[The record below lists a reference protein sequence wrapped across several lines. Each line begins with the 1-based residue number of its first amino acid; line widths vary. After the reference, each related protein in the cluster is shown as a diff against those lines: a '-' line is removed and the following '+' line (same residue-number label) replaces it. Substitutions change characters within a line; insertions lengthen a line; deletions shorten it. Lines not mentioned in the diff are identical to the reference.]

1 MSRVLLAALLLLAS
15 ITQAAAVQLVSQVSR
30 DEVAITSSFQGETLT
45 VFGTVEPDAGAT
57 VRPEGPFHVIIT
69 VTGPLQNRVTRRKS
83 NLFGVWLNT
92 DQVTFKGVP
101 SNYQVLSDTWI
112 DQITDPITLAENN
125 IPLERQVRYSAE
137 DAGWWD
143 GFAFGNELVRLM
155 QESGQFRIAEQ
166 GVQFRSS
173 TFYFAQVVLPSD
185 AVPGPYL
192 VHTYLFKD
200 GELVA
205 DRSDGFTVRKIGFE
219 RFLGQAARQQPF
231 LYGLVCVALALFTG
245 WFGGVVFRR

>member
-1 MSRVLLAALLLLAS
+1 MNRILLAILAFVS
-15 ITQAAAVQLVSQVSR
+15 CVSHAAAVQLVSQVSR
-30 DEVAITSSFQGETLT
+30 AEVAITSSFQGETLT
-45 VFGTVEPDAGAT
+45 VFGAVEPNAGENT
-57 VRPEGPFHVIIT
+57 RPQGPFHVIIT

-83 NLFGVWLNT
+83 NIFGVWLNT
-92 DQVTFKGVP
+92 DQVKFTDVP
-101 SNYQVLSDTWI
+101 SNYQVLSDTWL
-112 DQITDPITLAENN
+112 DQITDPITLAEND
-125 IPLERQVRYSAE
+125 IPLERQVRYSAT

-155 QESGQFRIAEQ
+155 EENGQFRLAQQ
-166 GVQFRSS
+166 GVQFRSG

-192 VHTYLFKD
+192 VRTYLFKD
-200 GELVA
+200 GELIA

-219 RFLGQAARQQPF
+219 RFLGQAARQQPL

-245 WFGGVVFRR
+245 WLGGIVFRR